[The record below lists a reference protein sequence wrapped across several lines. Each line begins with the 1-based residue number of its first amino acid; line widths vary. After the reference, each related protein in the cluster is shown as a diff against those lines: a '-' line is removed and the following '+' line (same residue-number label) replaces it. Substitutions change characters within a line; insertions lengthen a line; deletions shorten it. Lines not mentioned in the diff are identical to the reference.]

1 MTIITIAAMS
11 ASPAIPASTYGRTVF
26 KESEKAVRVEFMD
39 NVRLIIA
46 TLSYNVFAP
55 LQTETE
61 KRQYFFCR
69 MKSSGADAKGF
80 VSPGGFT
87 VLKGSR
93 LSDYVG
99 QSMIDGKHTSY
110 YRLRVQLED
119 DVTVSGKRFCRDYE
133 FRSPSAVVRGHSSNG
148 NADWKTEDGVRLKDI
163 R

>member
-1 MTIITIAAMS
+1 MKN
-11 ASPAIPASTYGRTVF
+11 TYGRTVF

-119 DVTVSGKRFCRDYE
+119 DGTVSGKRFCRDYE